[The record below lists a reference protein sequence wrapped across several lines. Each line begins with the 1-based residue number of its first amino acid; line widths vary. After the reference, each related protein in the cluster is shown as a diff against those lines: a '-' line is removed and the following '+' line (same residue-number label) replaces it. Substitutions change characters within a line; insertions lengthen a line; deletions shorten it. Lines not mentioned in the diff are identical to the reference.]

1 MSKKVMK
8 IITNRDHIVGDIN
21 NLRHKYCCYLNRN
34 IENGIIT
41 MSYYTYMQLLMEA
54 SRLNVFV
61 DIKPVTDDF
70 GTIFGLKINIDR
82 YLPNHVIEI
91 KEDNMNVDRDSI
103 CMGIDR
109 PSWLRKP
116 SIVCTLPKKY
126 ILNQDACILFWN
138 DGDKTIVKRSKDDI
152 QDPVK
157 GFLWAYFLKYSGLSR
172 TKANKYLKE
181 IDEAYQS
188 VLNKE
193 D

>member
-1 MSKKVMK
+1 MNKKVIK

-21 NLRHKYCCYLNRN
+21 NLRHRYCCYLNRN

-61 DIKPVTDDF
+61 DIKPVSDDF

-82 YLPNHVIEI
+82 YLPNYVIEI

-103 CMGIDR
+103 RIGIDK
-109 PSWLRKP
+109 PSWLRN
-116 SIVCTLPKKY
+116 VCTLPKKY

-138 DGDKTIVKRSKDDI
+138 DDNKTIVKRAKDDNI
-152 QDPVK
+152 DPVK

-181 IDEAYQS
+181 IEEAYNEI
-188 VLNKE
+188 NKLSI
-193 D
+193 